1 MKKLDMSNLT
11 RKASMFGL
19 KCKKHSPEILT
30 VAGVVTF
37 GATIF
42 TACKATRNLDE
53 VLDKATERI
62 DKCHK
67 IKEGELVLPE
77 GEEWTEQEYTKNVA
91 SVYINTGFEL
101 GKLYAPAIAF
111 GTASLVCFLGANHIL
126 RKRNA
131 ALGAALATTTTLFKD
146 YRGRVVERFGE
157 RTDFELRHNIKA
169 EEIDRVVVN
178 EDGSEQVVKEVVDV
192 KQSQIDVYTE
202 FARCFDESN
211 PYYKKSA
218 EYNKSFLL
226 CREAEANKRLQH
238 RGYMFLNEVYEML
251 GFPTIEQGHMVGWIY
266 DKDNPIGDN
275 QISFGMFDADKPVN
289 HDFVNGYE
297 KSIWLDFNVDGE
309 IYKLVW

>member
-169 EEIDRVVVN
+169 EEIDRVIVN

>member
-1 MKKLDMSNLT
+1 MKKIDMSNLT

-53 VLDKATERI
+53 VLEKATERI

-146 YRGRVVERFGE
+146 YRGRVIERFGE